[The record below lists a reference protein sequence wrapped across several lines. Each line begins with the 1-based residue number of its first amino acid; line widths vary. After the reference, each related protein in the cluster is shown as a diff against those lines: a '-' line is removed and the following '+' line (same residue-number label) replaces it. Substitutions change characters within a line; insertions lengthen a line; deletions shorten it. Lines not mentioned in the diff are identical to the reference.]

1 MLAAL
6 AHRAHRGLN
15 VESVPFPVWIL
26 MAAGGFALGVFGLRG
41 WLGILAA
48 FRDAE
53 LERLDADPN
62 WQVSRAFAGVVAAI
76 PIWVACGALGS
87 GRWLAAMVVGALAY
101 AAVPRFVAAA
111 RERVEQEMRDELPL
125 HLDLIALAVEGGATL
140 PAAIALCAEHAPDGR
155 LRRAWNRVLLEI
167 HAGVDALEALRA
179 LEERLGFRLFG
190 NLSAALRSSE
200 KYGIEPAMI
209 LREKARHTAGLRF
222 SRAEQLARAA
232 PLKLWATLM
241 LCLAP
246 CTLVMLAFPV
256 AKMLALVAGG

>member
-6 AHRAHRGLN
+6 ANRARRGLS
-15 VESVPFPVWIL
+15 VESVPLPVWML
-26 MAAGGFALGVFGLRG
+26 LAAGGFGLGVFGLRMN
-41 WLGILAA
+41 
-48 FRDAE
+48 
-53 LERLDADPN
+53 ADPN
-62 WQVSRAFAGVVAAI
+62 WQASRAFAGFVAAI
-76 PIWVACGALGS
+76 PAWAACGALGG
-87 GRWLAAMVVGALAY
+87 GRWLAAMVVAALTFAV
-101 AAVPRFVAAA
+101 VPRFVAAA

-125 HLDLIALAVEGGATL
+125 HLDLIALAMEGGATL

-155 LRRAWNRVLLEI
+155 LRRSWNRVLLEI
-167 HAGVDALEALRA
+167 HSGMDPLDALRA
-179 LEERLGFRLFG
+179 FEERLGFRLFG

-200 KYGIEPAMI
+200 KLGIEPAAI
-209 LREKARHTAGLRF
+209 LREKARHSAGARF

-246 CTLVMLAFPV
+246 CTLVVLAFPV

>member
-1 MLAAL
+1 M
-6 AHRAHRGLN
+6 
-15 VESVPFPVWIL
+15 ESVPLPAWIL
-26 MAAGGFALGVFGLRG
+26 LAAGGFGLGVFGVRG
-41 WLGILAA
+41 WLEIRAA

-53 LERLDADPN
+53 LERLNVDAD
-62 WQVSRAFAGVVAAI
+62 WQVSRAFAGFVAAI
-76 PIWVACGALGS
+76 PVWIVCGALDG
-87 GRWLAAMVVGALAY
+87 GRWLAALLVAAVTY

-111 RERVEQEMRDELPL
+111 RERVEQEMRDQLPL
-125 HLDLIALAVEGGATL
+125 HLDLIALAVEGGSTL

-155 LRRAWNRVLLEI
+155 LRRSWNRVLLEI
-167 HAGVDALEALRA
+167 HSGTEPLDALRA
-179 LEERLGFRLFG
+179 LEDRLGFRLFG
-190 NLSAALRSSE
+190 NLPAALRSAE
-200 KYGIEPAMI
+200 KYGIDPAVI
-209 LREKARHTAGLRF
+209 LREKARHSAGVRF

>member
-1 MLAAL
+1 VD
-6 AHRAHRGLN
+6 G
-15 VESVPFPVWIL
+15 VPLPIWIL
-26 MAAGGFALGVFGLRG
+26 LSAGGFALGVFGLRG
-41 WLGILAA
+41 WLDIRAA
-48 FRDAE
+48 FREAE
-53 LERLDADPN
+53 LERLAGEST
-62 WQVSRAFAGVVAAI
+62 WQASRGFAGFVAAI
-76 PIWVACGALGS
+76 PVWLACGSLGG
-87 GRWLAAMVVGALAY
+87 GRWLAALLVAALTF

-111 RERVEQEMRDELPL
+111 RARVEQEMRDELPL

-140 PAAIALCAEHAPDGR
+140 SAAIALCAEHAPAGR

-167 HAGVDALEALRA
+167 HAGADPLDALRA

-190 NLSAALRSSE
+190 NLPAALRSAE
-200 KYGIEPAMI
+200 KYGIDPALI
-209 LREKARHTAGLRF
+209 LREKARHSAGVRF

-246 CTLVMLAFPV
+246 CTLVVLAFPV

>member
-1 MLAAL
+1 M
-6 AHRAHRGLN
+6 
-15 VESVPFPVWIL
+15 ESVPLPVWVL
-26 MAAGGFALGVFGLRG
+26 LAAGGFALGVFGLRG
-41 WLGILAA
+41 WLDIRAA

-53 LERLDADPN
+53 LERLAGEPN
-62 WQVSRAFAGVVAAI
+62 WQASRAFAGFLAAI
-76 PIWVACGALGS
+76 PVWMACGSLEG
-87 GRWLAAMVVGALAY
+87 GRWFAALMVAALAFAAM
-101 AAVPRFVAAA
+101 PRFVAAA

-125 HLDLIALAVEGGATL
+125 HLDLIALAMEGGATL

-155 LRRAWNRVLLEI
+155 LRRSWNRVLLDI
-167 HAGVDALEALRA
+167 HSGADPLEALRS

-190 NLSAALRSSE
+190 NLPAALRSSE
-200 KYGIEPAMI
+200 KYGIDAAAI

-246 CTLVMLAFPV
+246 CTLVVLAFPV
-256 AKMLALVAGG
+256 AKILALAAGG